1 MKMKMKMKTKMTLR
15 EWLPLIGMTIS
26 AFLVNTSEF
35 MPIGLLTDISNEFH
49 MTEAQAGVM
58 ITAYSWTVTLLSL
71 PLMLLVCRIQPK
83 KLLLGTLSVFAV
95 CQVLSVLSSGFT
107 FLVLSRIG
115 VACAHSIFW
124 AIASP
129 VAVRVVSKEHQSK
142 ALSAIITGTS
152 IAMVLGMPLGRM
164 IGLQIG
170 WRMTFLCVA
179 VFSFLVLAYLAIV
192 FPKLEGAESFS
203 VGQLPDLFKNFKLMA
218 VYVVVFLVAT
228 GYYTSYSYIEP
239 FLKKVAGL
247 PSSWVTTTLMLF
259 GIAGL
264 IGSYLF
270 SKYYDNHRYAF
281 VQIVLVGVVAALLLL
296 YPASVNMYTG
306 ILVCA
311 GWGLAIM
318 AFQVSFQAEL
328 IGCVSAAASSVA
340 MAIFSGIFN
349 WGIGCGTWLGGEVYT
364 QIDLKYIG
372 LAGGAIVTVATVIS
386 FVRFH
391 VIDKV
396 VNK

>member
-1 MKMKMKMKTKMTLR
+1 MKTKMTLR

-95 CQVLSVLSSGFT
+95 CQVLSVISSGFT

-129 VAVRVVSKEHQSK
+129 VAVRVVAKEHQSK

-152 IAMVLGMPLGRM
+152 IAMVIGMPLGRM

-179 VFSFLVLAYLAIV
+179 IVSFLVLGYLAFV
-192 FPKLEGAESFS
+192 FPKLEGTESFS
-203 VGQLPDLFKNFKLMA
+203 VGQLPELFKNARLMSI
-218 VYVVVFLVAT
+218 YVITFLVAT

-239 FLKKVAGL
+239 FLQKVAGL
-247 PSSWVTTTLMLF
+247 PSNWVTMALMLF
-259 GIAGL
+259 GVAGL
-264 IGSYLF
+264 GGSYLF
-270 SKYYDNHRYAF
+270 SRYYDDHRYAF
-281 VQIVLVGVVAALLLL
+281 VQTVYDWCCGSSAALISSFCQYVYRDFGMCWMGTGDYGISGKLSGRVDWLCLCGCIICCYGNLLRNFQSGNWL
-296 YPASVNMYTG
+296 RNLVWRNSVYKD
-306 ILVCA
+306 
-311 GWGLAIM
+311 
-318 AFQVSFQAEL
+318 FAERYRICRWSDCGSGDFDL
-328 IGCVSAAASSVA
+328 HGKISS
-340 MAIFSGIFN
+340 
-349 WGIGCGTWLGGEVYT
+349 W
-364 QIDLKYIG
+364 
-372 LAGGAIVTVATVIS
+372 
-386 FVRFH
+386 R
-391 VIDKV
+391 
-396 VNK
+396 